1 MSDLFILGAFVAAI
15 ALLVVMIAKF
25 KVHPVFTLFLV
36 VAVLALLFG
45 TGGSATPDLINEGFG
60 NTMASVGLLVIFG
73 CVLGKLLETSGAA
86 LRITKATEKLL
97 GTRRK
102 MPWGIA
108 LASTII
114 GIPLIADTV
123 VVMLIPVVSA
133 MAARSKESMM
143 KFGPILYI
151 GAYVTTSLIIP
162 GPGPLAAAGVLEVD
176 FGQTILWGL
185 VVAVPAIA
193 AATFYLTRI
202 KTYVAP
208 KEEFVASVV
217 AAPATV
223 QEARP
228 VTAQDATA
236 TGAAATGA
244 AGGTDTTDARTGA
257 AAVTTAPREDDDVVR
272 SAYTGKPVSL
282 GLSLLPI
289 WLPIVLIMIDS
300 LVTPRLAEGSPA
312 AEVIGFVGA
321 PIVALALGLVVG
333 MPLFGS
339 AWKEKRVLTDM
350 FDAGLR
356 TAALPIALT
365 GVGGALALLIRNT
378 EVADRL
384 AAGIESSGF
393 PAIVVPFLVGA
404 IICTITGSNILGML
418 TSAAVMAPLV
428 DVLGISALAVFLA
441 CGSGAQIM
449 KHANSSGFWVTT
461 TLSNLSVGQAIRS
474 IGVASVISG
483 VTSFAVTCVL
493 YYTGVI

>member
-1 MSDLFILGAFVAAI
+1 MSDLFILGAFLAAI
-15 ALLVVMIAKF
+15 ILLVVMIAKF

-45 TGGSATPDLINEGFG
+45 TGGSGTPDLINEGFG
-60 NTMASVGLLVIFG
+60 NTMASVGLLVVFG

-97 GTRRK
+97 GTRRG

-108 LASTII
+108 LASTVI

-162 GPGPLAAAGVLEVD
+162 GPGPLAAAGVLQVD
-176 FGQTILWGL
+176 FGQTILWGF
-185 VVAVPAIA
+185 VVALPAIA

-208 KEEFVASVV
+208 KEEFVASVL
-217 AAPATV
+217 AS
-223 QEARP
+223 ES
-228 VTAQDATA
+228 
-236 TGAAATGA
+236 GAAATAPGTGRTGRRAAGAGA
-244 AGGTDTTDARTGA
+244 AHDPGDATVA
-257 AAVTTAPREDDDVVR
+257 TAERDDVVR

-300 LVTPRLAEGSPA
+300 VVGPQLAEGSLP

-321 PIVALALGLVVG
+321 PIVALAIGLVVG

-339 AWKEKRVLTDM
+339 AWKEKRVLNDM
-350 FDAGLR
+350 FDEGLR
-356 TAALPIALT
+356 TAAMPIALT

-393 PAIVVPFLVGA
+393 PAIVVPFIIGA
-404 IICTITGSNILGML
+404 LICTITGSNILGML
-418 TSAAVMAPLV
+418 TSAAIMAPLV

-474 IGVASVISG
+474 IGVASLISG
-483 VTSFAVTCVL
+483 VTSFAVTCAL
-493 YYTGVI
+493 YYTGII

>member
-1 MSDLFILGAFVAAI
+1 MSDLFILGAFLAAI
-15 ALLVVMIAKF
+15 VLLVVMIAKF

-45 TGGSATPDLINEGFG
+45 TGGSGTPDLINEGFG
-60 NTMASVGLLVIFG
+60 NTMASVGLLVVFG
-73 CVLGKLLETSGAA
+73 CVLGKMLETSGAA

-123 VVMLIPVVSA
+123 VVMLIPIVSA

-162 GPGPLAAAGVLEVD
+162 GPGPLAAAGVLGVD
-176 FGQTILWGL
+176 FGQTILWGF
-185 VVAVPAIA
+185 VVAIPAIA

-208 KEEFVASVV
+208 KEEFVASVLASTTPSGGGG
-217 AAPATV
+217 AALASGSG
-223 QEARP
+223 
-228 VTAQDATA
+228 ATA
-236 TGAAATGA
+236 GGPA
-244 AGGTDTTDARTGA
+244 AGDGGSV
-257 AAVTTAPREDDDVVR
+257 AVATAPQVDEDVVR
-272 SAYTGKPVSL
+272 SEYTGKPVRL
-282 GLSLLPI
+282 GLALLPI
-289 WLPIVLIMIDS
+289 WLPIVLIMVDS
-300 LVTPRLAEGSPA
+300 VVTPQLAEGSVL

-321 PIVALALGLVVG
+321 PIVALAIGLVVG

-350 FDAGLR
+350 FDQGLR
-356 TAALPIALT
+356 TAAMPIALT

-404 IICTITGSNILGML
+404 LICTITGSNILGML
-418 TSAAVMAPLV
+418 TSAAIMAPLV
-428 DVLGISALAVFLA
+428 DVLDISALAVFLA

-474 IGVASVISG
+474 IGVASLISG

-493 YYTGVI
+493 FYTGLI

>member
-15 ALLVVMIAKF
+15 ALLVVLIAKF

-45 TGGSATPDLINEGFG
+45 TGGSGTPDLINEGFG

-86 LRITKATEKLL
+86 LRITKATEKML

-176 FGQTILWGL
+176 FGQAILWGL
-185 VVAVPAIA
+185 VVAIPAIA

-202 KTYVAP
+202 TTYVAP

-217 AAPATV
+217 ASPVAQESGSGAT
-223 QEARP
+223 R
-228 VTAQDATA
+228 TAGATDD
-236 TGAAATGA
+236 GSGHA
-244 AGGTDTTDARTGA
+244 AGGP
-257 AAVTTAPREDDDVVR
+257 APQSDEGVVR
-272 SAYTGKPVSL
+272 SPYTGQPVSL

-300 LVTPRLAEGSPA
+300 VVTPRLAEGSLP

-321 PIVALALGLVVG
+321 PIVALAIGLVVG
-333 MPLFGS
+333 MPLFGT
-339 AWKEKRVLTDM
+339 AWREKRVLTDM
-350 FDAGLR
+350 FDQGLR
-356 TAALPIALT
+356 TAAMPIALT

-418 TSAAVMAPLV
+418 TSAAIMAPLV
-428 DVLGISALAVFLA
+428 DVLGVSALAVFLA

-449 KHANSSGFWVTT
+449 KHANSSGFWVTA

-474 IGVASVISG
+474 IGVASLISG
-483 VTSFAVTCVL
+483 LTSFAVTCVL
-493 YYTGVI
+493 YYTGVV